1 MRDIVII
8 GAGGLGRVVQWVL
21 ERINRQKA
29 TWNILG
35 YADDGIAAGS
45 IVDGLEI
52 LGGVDYLKGYGK
64 ELDVVCAVAATKTRR
79 RIIER
84 LKQNEKLSFPNIIDP
99 SVVMSQRIMMGKGNF
114 ISVGSILTVDI
125 QIKDFCI
132 ITEDCTVGHDVTM
145 ESYTTLYPSVNVS
158 GCVSLG
164 ENVEIGTGCQVIQ
177 GLTVGRNTIVG
188 AGAVV
193 IRDLPSDCT
202 AVGNPAI
209 PIKYH

>member
-8 GAGGLGRVVQWVL
+8 GAGGLGKVVQWVL
-21 ERINRQKA
+21 ERINLQKA

-35 YADDGIAAGS
+35 YADDGIVAGS

-52 LGGVDYLKGYGK
+52 LGGVDYLNGYEK
-64 ELDVVCAVAATKTRR
+64 ELDVVCAVAAAKTRR
-79 RIIER
+79 RIIGR
-84 LKQNEKLSFPNIIDP
+84 LKQNKKLSFPNIIDP
-99 SVVMSQRIMMGKGNF
+99 SVIMSQRIMMGNGNF
-114 ISVGSILTVDI
+114 ISAGSILTVDI

-132 ITEDCTVGHDVTM
+132 ITEDCTVGHDVIV

-202 AVGNPAI
+202 AVGNPAR
-209 PIKYH
+209 PVKYH